1 MNRLLALVALTVAC
15 PVSAAPGALFASSE
29 PLRLRLEAPI
39 DQLADGRRESGRS
52 VTGTLRVAAT
62 GEALPVTLGL
72 RGITRL
78 SDETCQFPPLKV
90 SFAAKPPAAS
100 AFAGEDELKLVTHC
114 QDAASFQQ
122 YVLLEYAAYRLYN
135 LLTPASFRVR
145 LAAIDYVGGN
155 GRPLTSRV
163 GFFIE
168 DNGAAAKRLGM
179 RKASVGSNVPL
190 AIIDPAAAAR
200 MSLFE
205 YMISNLDWAV
215 NAGPAGEACC
225 HNGRLLSPAGGGAL
239 VPLPYDFDY
248 SGLVDAPYAV
258 PPNGFSANNV
268 RQRFYRGYCIHNDAA
283 IAAAAQFRAARPAM
297 MAELAATPGLEPRTV
312 KKATAYLD
320 GFFADIAT
328 DAQLQSKVLRRC
340 LK

>member
-1 MNRLLALVALTVAC
+1 MKRSLACLALFFAGTAN
-15 PVSAAPGALFASSE
+15 AAPGSLFATSE
-29 PLRLRLEAPI
+29 PLRLRLEAPVNE
-39 DQLADGRRESGRS
+39 LAEGRRESGRS
-52 VTGTLRVAAT
+52 VAGTLRVATT

-90 SFAAKPPAAS
+90 TFGAKPPPTS

-145 LAAIDYVGGN
+145 LASIDYVDGR
-155 GRPLTSRV
+155 GRPLTSRI

-179 RKASVGSNVPL
+179 RKASVGSKVPL
-190 AIIDPAAAAR
+190 ASIEPAAAAR

-205 YMISNLDWAV
+205 YMVSNLDWAL
-215 NAGPAGEACC
+215 NAGPAGEPCC
-225 HNGRLLSPAGGGAL
+225 HNGRLFAPPGGGTL
-239 VPLPYDFDY
+239 IPVPYDFDY
-248 SGLVDAPYAV
+248 SGMVDAPYAV
-258 PPNGFSANNV
+258 PPNGFSASNV
-268 RQRFYRGYCIHNDAA
+268 RQRFYRGYCVHNQ
-283 IAAAAQFRAARPAM
+283 AAAAAAAEFRAARPAM
-297 MAELAATPGLEPRTV
+297 MAELAATPGLDPHTI
-312 KKATAYLD
+312 KKASAYLD
-320 GFFADIAT
+320 GFFADIAS